1 MSETPGMRHEAA
13 DYGYEK
19 SLGDNGILQL
29 VQKPRVL
36 LVLLAAWEI
45 VGVLVEL
52 FASSSFSMNL
62 NNGLDGLLAGR
73 ILSWQAVPLAV
84 LYLYCARDPQRYP
97 RIFWLALIEQAAAV
111 AANIYHL
118 VADDLEFEAIF
129 VPVVVSASLGTL
141 AFLNVF
147 QRRQP
152 EREFAQ
158 SPPN

>member
-1 MSETPGMRHEAA
+1 MSEMPGARREAG
-13 DYGYEK
+13 DYGYQK
-19 SLGDNGILQL
+19 PLGDNSFLQL
-29 VQKPRVL
+29 VQQPRVL

-62 NNGLDGLLAGR
+62 NDGLDGLLAGR
-73 ILSWQAVPLAV
+73 VLSWQAVPLAV

-111 AANIYHL
+111 AANLYHL
-118 VADDLEFEAIF
+118 VADQLELEAVFI
-129 VPVVVSASLGTL
+129 PIAVSASLGTL

-147 QRRQP
+147 KRREP
-152 EREFAQ
+152 EREFA
-158 SPPN
+158 